1 MIGFNLHINYSTFK
15 LALLFVIVG
24 FATNCQSV
32 QQKIRLLDLSAG
44 AELSDARFFVRAGQI
59 ERQFAS
65 HRVNKDDTIT
75 LNRPSKRY
83 DYFYSVGFTPG
94 PVPFVGLDGFGRYM
108 RFAGTLNSPR
118 TYRGTLRNYPDD
130 GRIITNLEQAV
141 FFTAS
146 PLPEVMGRSSE
157 YVFEEYRGYL
167 TFFFPYYASTN
178 WYIGIG
184 HSYGQSKYNLDLL
197 ESNVRVASTRNT
209 WTPLHA
215 TQLVIGYRIGRF
227 FERGLFHQTYLFFEL
242 INDSSNRTRLDINM
256 TRSDGLP
263 APSIYY
269 RNTYTRLGIRKTV
282 DLWTSEPTRQKNN
295 DTKDNEETTIEHDKK
310 VDLTETDIKSIHND
324 DSQEHE
330 QHQNKTP
337 EKNET
342 EEHDNNQLEEQKSD
356 TKNQNENE
364 VEYSP
369 NGTLPSGWQ

>member
-1 MIGFNLHINYSTFK
+1 ML
-15 LALLFVIVG
+15 V
-24 FATNCQSV
+24 
-32 QQKIRLLDLSAG
+32 
-44 AELSDARFFVRAGQI
+44 FFVRAGQL

-65 HRVNKDDTIT
+65 HRVNNDDTIT

-242 INDSSNRTRLDINM
+242 INDSSNRTRLDVNM

-263 APSIYY
+263 AQSIYY

-282 DLWTSEPTRQKNN
+282 DLWTSEPTTPSTKTHSNLDTNNENNTKQVQVKEEDQQKNYQEDSTIDKN
-295 DTKDNEETTIEHDKK
+295 QPDDSTKD
-310 VDLTETDIKSIHND
+310 
-324 DSQEHE
+324 QEPDQEPE
-330 QHQNKTP
+330 Q
-337 EKNET
+337 
-342 EEHDNNQLEEQKSD
+342 
-356 TKNQNENE
+356 
-364 VEYSP
+364 EYSP